1 MKKTIKLAVV
11 AAMALGTTSAF
22 ATNGDHL
29 IGIGAKA
36 RGMGGVSIGMSH
48 GAESG
53 IANPALITSV
63 EGTEVS
69 FGGTLFMPKVTTTM
83 SNPMGGDQPS
93 ETSAADMSMIP
104 AVSIA
109 NKVNDNFY
117 WGVGMWGTAG
127 MGVDFRDAETSATN
141 SGNMQMVTNLQ
152 LMQFGV
158 PLAYKVAGFSV
169 GVTPILQ
176 YGALDINYNFGG
188 QETGE
193 GVAQDLAF
201 GVNLGAAYEIAGV
214 TMGLLYKSPI
224 AMNYDYQL
232 SSATTPFVQMGI
244 FPGAMANDLEQP
256 AEIGLGVSYAIAGN
270 TIAVDFKQIKWG
282 DAKGYKDFGWEN
294 QNVFALGYEYA
305 ADTWAVRLGYNYA
318 KQPISEAQ
326 SGPAMMVDATSGSFA
341 QAGGNALN
349 TFNLLGFPATT
360 ESHITLGGTYA
371 FSKQISLDGAFTY
384 APETETTMK
393 TITGYSD
400 ASTPTDPTD
409 DMLFTGD
416 TTVKHS
422 QSALSVQLNYTF

>member
-1 MKKTIKLAVV
+1 MKKSIKLAVV
-11 AAMALGTTSAF
+11 AAMALSTTSAF

-69 FGGTLFMPKVTTTM
+69 FGGTLFMPDITTTM

-104 AVSIA
+104 SVSIA
-109 NKVNDNFY
+109 NKINDNFY

-127 MGVDFRDAETSATN
+127 MGVDYRDGAATATN
-141 SGNMQMVTNLQ
+141 SANMQMVTNLQ

-158 PLAYKVAGFSV
+158 PLAYKIAGFSI
-169 GVTPILQ
+169 GITPLLQ

-193 GVAQDLAF
+193 GVSQDLAF
-201 GVNLGAAYEIAGV
+201 GVNIGAAYEIAGV
-214 TMGLLYKSPI
+214 TIGALYKSPI
-224 AMNYDYQL
+224 EMEYNGQL
-232 SSATTPFVQMGI
+232 SSATGPFVQMGI
-244 FPGAMANDLEQP
+244 FPGAMEDTLEQP
-256 AEIGLGVSYAIAGN
+256 AEIGIGVSYAIAGN
-270 TIAVDFKQIKWG
+270 TIALDYKQVKWG
-282 DAKGYKDFGWEN
+282 DAAGYKDFNWQN
-294 QNVFALGYEYA
+294 QDVVALGYEFA
-305 ADTWAVRLGYNYA
+305 ADSWAVRLGYNYA
-318 KQPISEAQ
+318 EQPIEEAQ
-326 SGPAMMVDATSGSFA
+326 SGRAMIPATDTFA
-341 QAGGNALN
+341 EAGGNAIN

-360 ESHITLGGTYA
+360 ESHITLGGTYE
-371 FSKQISLDGAFTY
+371 FSKQVSLDGAFTY

-393 TITGYSD
+393 TITGY
-400 ASTPTDPTD
+400 TPGADNTPGTAD

-422 QSALSVQLNYTF
+422 QSAVSVQLNYTF

>member
-1 MKKTIKLAVV
+1 MRKTIKLAL
-11 AAMALGTTSAF
+11 AASMVLGASSAF
-22 ATNGDHL
+22 ATNGDAL

-69 FGGTLFMPKVTTTM
+69 FGGTLFMPNVKTTM

-93 ETSAADMSMIP
+93 ETSEADMSMIP

-127 MGVDFRDAETSATN
+127 MGVDFRDAETSASN

-158 PLAYKVAGFSV
+158 PLAYKIAGFSI
-169 GVTPILQ
+169 GVTPLLQ

-201 GVNLGAAYEIAGV
+201 GVNVGAAYEIAGV

-224 AMNYDYQL
+224 AMEYKYQL
-232 SSATTPFVQMGI
+232 SSATGPFVAMGM
-244 FPGAMANDLEQP
+244 FPGAMADDLEQP

-270 TIAVDFKQIKWG
+270 TIAVDYKQIKWG
-282 DAKGYKDFGWEN
+282 DAKGYKDFGWKN
-294 QNVFALGYEYA
+294 QNVLALGYEYA
-305 ADTWAVRLGYNYA
+305 ADAWAVRLGYNFA
-318 KQPISEAQ
+318 EQPIDEAQ
-326 SGPAMMVDATSGSFA
+326 SGAAMIPMGATGFPS
-341 QAGGNALN
+341 AGGNALN

-360 ESHITLGGTYA
+360 ESHITLGGTYE
-371 FSKQISLDGAFTY
+371 FSKQVSLDGAFTY

-400 ASTPTDPTD
+400 NGTEADPTD

-422 QSALSVQLNYTF
+422 QSALTVQLNYNF